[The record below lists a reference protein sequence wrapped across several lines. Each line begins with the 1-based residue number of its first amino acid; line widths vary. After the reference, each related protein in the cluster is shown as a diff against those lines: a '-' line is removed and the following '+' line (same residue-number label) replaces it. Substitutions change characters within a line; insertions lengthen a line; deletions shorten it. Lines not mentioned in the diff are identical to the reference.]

1 MSHKIIIADTHSV
14 FRAGVARIL
23 AVENDFRIVA
33 QCDDT
38 DRLMKALQTS
48 RGATAVFASALRPD
62 IPALVRTAIDSGG
75 HTLAILE
82 NNEDSQIYLAKG
94 VNGILYR
101 DVSNADLIKGLHNVH
116 RGKTFIQRRSD
127 ESSRSS
133 ENDLVGKRTRDR
145 LTQKELAI
153 IGLIV
158 QGYKNREIA
167 EELQNSEQVIKNYL
181 RSIFDK
187 TGVSDRLELALFVIH
202 HRILADAATGIG
214 LQQSRSG
221 QIEHEYGWED
231 HAEGDDPLNPTT
243 PHNPAL

>member
-38 DRLMKALQTS
+38 PRLMKALES
-48 RGATAVFASALRPD
+48 SLGATAIFASVLRPD
-62 IPALVRTAIDSGG
+62 LQSLTRGAIDSGG

-82 NNEDSQIYLAKG
+82 NNESYQPYIAQG
-94 VNGILYR
+94 INGIVYR
-101 DVSNADLIKGLHNVH
+101 NVSNSDLIKCLQHVR
-116 RGKTFIQRRSD
+116 RGETFIQRRSGD
-127 ESSRSS
+127 SPGCS
-133 ENDLVGKRTRDR
+133 ENDLVGERTRDR
-145 LTQKELAI
+145 LTPKELAI

-158 QGYKNREIA
+158 QGYKNKDIA
-167 EELQNSEQVIKNYL
+167 EALDNSEQVIKNYL

-202 HRILADAATGIG
+202 HKILADAVTGVEI
-214 LQQSRSG
+214 SRPRRSHAGPGRVCSG
-221 QIEHEYGWED
+221 EAEQISD
-231 HAEGDDPLNPTT
+231 SR
-243 PHNPAL
+243 